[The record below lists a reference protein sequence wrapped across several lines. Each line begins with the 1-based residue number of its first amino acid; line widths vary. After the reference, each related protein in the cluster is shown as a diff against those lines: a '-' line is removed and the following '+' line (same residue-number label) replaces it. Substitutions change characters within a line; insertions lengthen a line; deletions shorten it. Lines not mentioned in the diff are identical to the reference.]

1 MPVGILIYIEQGI
14 YRRKNMLK
22 RNQVLLND
30 WLVDF
35 IKYRADK
42 YDISFSESI
51 RVSLCMYFSTMIA
64 AQESEFKPDIDIK
77 KLSDLIEKYE
87 NTPQAEEER
96 HKVISK
102 AYFEARKAIEY
113 YMKKESKRVKKEK
126 KKKS

>member
-1 MPVGILIYIEQGI
+1 
-14 YRRKNMLK
+14 MLK

-51 RVSLCMYFSTMIA
+51 RVSLCMYFNTIIA
-64 AQESEFKPDIDIK
+64 IQEPEFKPDLDIK
-77 KLSDLIEKYE
+77 KLSDLIEKFE

-113 YMKKESKRVKKEK
+113 YMKQEK
-126 KKKS
+126 KREKKGNKAKKAKN